1 MKRLLILA
9 YDFPPYVSV
18 GGLRPYA
25 WYRYLKEYGVEPI
38 VVTRQWGNKY
48 ANELDYIAPGESN
61 ETIVETTE
69 YGTIIRTPYKPNL
82 ANRIMLKYGRSKFA
96 LIRKMV
102 TAWYEFMQF
111 LFFVGPKSGL
121 YRGAKEYLKHNKVD
135 AIIATGEPFVLFKY
149 ASALSKKY
157 GIPWVADYRDP
168 WSQNK
173 NRSNF
178 WRKGAVRKEKKIVA
192 TAKCVTTVDEFFQK
206 QIETNVHK
214 PFQIISNGYN
224 PDAMELVSDVK
235 QCDDCLRFAFVGTIY
250 KWHPIESVLGCFSHF
265 SCSSPNFELNFYG
278 VNNGDTL
285 RTLVSEKYSN
295 IVEKVNIYP
304 RMENIQ
310 LMKELARHNVMLLF
324 NYYSFTGTKIY
335 DYLVLKRKILFCYSN
350 DAEALALK
358 DKYYPVGEV
367 EGVSTHLQEDLI
379 NETHSGIIVKDKEHL
394 AKVLVD
400 LYSEFTQTGSIACN
414 SINTS
419 KYSRKEG
426 ARQLAEV
433 VRRFK
438 VQSCSGRGAPRPY
451 KVQKFNDCSSGAM
464 ICADCNDLRR
474 LQ

>member
-25 WYRYLKEYGVEPI
+25 WYRYLKEFDVEPV

-48 ANELDYIAPGESN
+48 GNELDYIAPGESN

-149 ASALSKKY
+149 ASALSSKY
-157 GIPWVADYRDP
+157 NIPWVADYRDP

-173 NRSNF
+173 GRSRIRSVRF
-178 WRKGAVRKEKKIVA
+178 FERKFSQNMSA
-192 TAKCVTTVDEFFQK
+192 VTTVSDFLKKKISEN
-206 QIETNVHK
+206 ISVPTYY
-214 PFQIISNGYN
+214 IIPNGYN
-224 PDAMELVSDVK
+224 PETIK
-235 QCDDCLRFAFVGTIY
+235 QVDDICPEKVVLRIALAGSIY
-250 KWHPIESVLGCFSHF
+250 DWHPYKSVISTFAEF
-265 SCSSPNFELNFYG
+265 VKKNDYAPKIELNFFG
-278 VNNGDTL
+278 INRHKEIEQFALENSIENN
-285 RTLVSEKYSN
+285 VH
-295 IVEKVNIYP
+295 VYP
-304 RMENIQ
+304 RMDNASLLQ
-310 LMKELARHNVMLLF
+310 NLSRHNVMLLF
-324 NYYSFTGTKIY
+324 NDYSIMGTKIY
-335 DYLVLKRKILFCYSN
+335 DYIGLKRLILFCYSN

-379 NETHSGIIVKDKEHL
+379 NETHSGIVVKDKNHL
-394 AKVLVD
+394 SKVLSD
-400 LYSEFTQTGSIACN
+400 LYDEFSQTGSIACH

-419 KYSRKEG
+419 NYSRREG
-426 ARQLAEV
+426 AHQLAEIIKM
-433 VRRFK
+433 F
-438 VQSCSGRGAPRPY
+438 
-451 KVQKFNDCSSGAM
+451 
-464 ICADCNDLRR
+464 
-474 LQ
+474 

>member
-1 MKRLLILA
+1 MMKKLLILA

-25 WYRYLKEYGVEPI
+25 WYRYLKEYGVEPV

-48 ANELDYIAPGESN
+48 GNELDYIAPGESN

-82 ANRIMLKYGRSKFA
+82 ANRIMLKYGRNKFA
-96 LIRKMV
+96 MIRKMV

-168 WSQNK
+168 WTQNKGRSRIRSVRFFERKFSQNM
-173 NRSNF
+173 S
-178 WRKGAVRKEKKIVA
+178 A
-192 TAKCVTTVDEFFQK
+192 VTTVSDFLKKKISEN
-206 QIETNVHK
+206 ISVPTYY
-214 PFQIISNGYN
+214 IIPNGYN
-224 PDAMELVSDVK
+224 PETIKQVEDVRP
-235 QCDDCLRFAFVGTIY
+235 DMGALRIALAGSIY
-250 KWHPIESVLGCFSHF
+250 DWHPYKSVISTFLEFVQNSDCA
-265 SCSSPNFELNFYG
+265 PKIELNFFG
-278 VNNGDTL
+278 INRHKEIEQFALGNSVENNIH
-285 RTLVSEKYSN
+285 V
-295 IVEKVNIYP
+295 YP
-304 RMENIQ
+304 RMDNASLLQ
-310 LMKELARHNVMLLF
+310 NLSRHNVMLLF
-324 NYYSFTGTKIY
+324 NDYSIMGTKIY
-335 DYLVLKRKILFCYSN
+335 DYLGLKRLILFCYSN

-379 NETHSGIIVKDKEHL
+379 NETHSGIVVKDKNHL
-394 AKVLVD
+394 AIVLSD
-400 LYSEFTQTGSIACN
+400 LYSEFAQTGSIACH

-419 KYSRKEG
+419 KYSRREG
-426 ARQLAEV
+426 ARQLAEILKMFQV
-433 VRRFK
+433 
-438 VQSCSGRGAPRPY
+438 SG
-451 KVQKFNDCSSGAM
+451 F
-464 ICADCNDLRR
+464 
-474 LQ
+474 

>member
-1 MKRLLILA
+1 MMKKLLILA

-25 WYRYLKEYGVEPI
+25 WYRYLKEYGVEPV

-48 ANELDYIAPGESN
+48 GNELDYIAPGESN
-61 ETIVETTE
+61 ETIVEASE

-82 ANRIMLKYGRSKFA
+82 ANRIMLKYGRTKFS
-96 LIRKMV
+96 LIRKLV

-149 ASALSKKY
+149 ASTLSKKF

-173 NRSNF
+173 NRSNYLRNWIVF
-178 WRKGAVRKEKKIVA
+178 NEKKFLANV
-192 TAKCVTTVDEFFQK
+192 KCVTTVDEFFHK

-214 PFQIISNGYN
+214 QFYIIPNGYN
-224 PDAMELVSDVK
+224 PDAINAVADIEQGLDIM
-235 QCDDCLRFAFVGTIY
+235 RIAFVGTIY
-250 KWHPIESVLGCFSHF
+250 EWHPIESVLDCFSRF
-265 SCSSPNFELNFYG
+265 ACSNPSFELNFYG
-278 VNNGDTL
+278 VNNGETL
-285 RTLVSEKYSN
+285 KKLVADKYN
-295 IVEKVNIYP
+295 NLIEKVNVIP
-304 RMENIQ
+304 RMENSK
-310 LMKELARHNVMLLF
+310 LMKELVRHNIMLLF

-335 DYLVLKRKILFCYSN
+335 DYLALHRLILFCYSN

-379 NETHSGIIVKDKEHL
+379 NETHSGIVVKDKNHL
-394 AKVLVD
+394 SKVLSD

-419 KYSRKEG
+419 NYSRREG
-426 ARQLAEV
+426 ARQLAEIV
-433 VRRFK
+433 KRFN
-438 VQSCSGRGAPRPY
+438 V
-451 KVQKFNDCSSGAM
+451 
-464 ICADCNDLRR
+464 
-474 LQ
+474 

>member
-1 MKRLLILA
+1 MMKNLLILA

-25 WYRYLKEYGVEPI
+25 WYRYLKEYGVEPV

-48 ANELDYIAPGESN
+48 GNELDYIAPGESN

-82 ANRIMLKYGRSKFA
+82 ANRIMLKYGRNKFA
-96 LIRKMV
+96 MIRKMV

-168 WSQNK
+168 WTQNKGRSRIRSVRFFERKFSQNM
-173 NRSNF
+173 S
-178 WRKGAVRKEKKIVA
+178 A
-192 TAKCVTTVDEFFQK
+192 VTTVSDFLKKKISEN
-206 QIETNVHK
+206 ISVPTYY
-214 PFQIISNGYN
+214 IIPNGYN
-224 PDAMELVSDVK
+224 PETIKQVEDVRP
-235 QCDDCLRFAFVGTIY
+235 DMGALRIALAGSIY
-250 KWHPIESVLGCFSHF
+250 DWHPYKSVISTFLEFVQNSDCA
-265 SCSSPNFELNFYG
+265 PKIELNFFG
-278 VNNGDTL
+278 INRHKEIEQFALGNSVENNIH
-285 RTLVSEKYSN
+285 V
-295 IVEKVNIYP
+295 YP
-304 RMENIQ
+304 RMDNASLLQ
-310 LMKELARHNVMLLF
+310 NLSRHNVMLLF
-324 NYYSFTGTKIY
+324 NDYSIMGTKIY
-335 DYLVLKRKILFCYSN
+335 DYLGLKRLILFCYSN

-379 NETHSGIIVKDKEHL
+379 NETHSGIVVKDKNHL
-394 AKVLVD
+394 AIVLSD
-400 LYSEFTQTGSIACN
+400 LYSEFAQTGSIACH

-419 KYSRKEG
+419 KYSRREG
-426 ARQLAEV
+426 ARQLAEILKMFQV
-433 VRRFK
+433 
-438 VQSCSGRGAPRPY
+438 SG
-451 KVQKFNDCSSGAM
+451 F
-464 ICADCNDLRR
+464 
-474 LQ
+474 

>member
-1 MKRLLILA
+1 MESEYMMKKLLILA

-25 WYRYLKEYGVEPI
+25 WYRYLKEFDVEPV

-48 ANELDYIAPGESN
+48 GNELDYIAPGESN

-69 YGTIIRTPYKPNL
+69 YGTIIRTPYEPNL

-121 YRGAKEYLKHNKVD
+121 YRGAKEYLKQNKVD

-173 NRSNF
+173 GRSRIRSVRF
-178 WRKGAVRKEKKIVA
+178 FERKFSQNMSA
-192 TAKCVTTVDEFFQK
+192 VTTVSDFLKKKISEN
-206 QIETNVHK
+206 ISVPTYY
-214 PFQIISNGYN
+214 IIPNGYN
-224 PDAMELVSDVK
+224 PETIK
-235 QCDDCLRFAFVGTIY
+235 QVEDICPEKGVLRIALAGSIY
-250 KWHPIESVLGCFSHF
+250 DWHPYKSVISTFAEF
-265 SCSSPNFELNFYG
+265 VKKNDYAPKIELNFFG
-278 VNNGDTL
+278 INRHKEIEQLALENSIENN
-285 RTLVSEKYSN
+285 VH
-295 IVEKVNIYP
+295 VYP
-304 RMENIQ
+304 RMDNASLLQ
-310 LMKELARHNVMLLF
+310 NLSRHNVMLLF
-324 NYYSFTGTKIY
+324 NDYSIMGTKIY
-335 DYLVLKRKILFCYSN
+335 DYLGLKRLILFCYSN

-367 EGVSTHLQEDLI
+367 DGVSTHLQEDLI
-379 NETHSGIIVKDKEHL
+379 NETHSGIVVKDKNHL
-394 AKVLVD
+394 SKVLSD
-400 LYSEFTQTGSIACN
+400 LYSEFTQTGSIACH

-419 KYSRKEG
+419 NYSRREG
-426 ARQLAEV
+426 AHQLAEIIKM
-433 VRRFK
+433 F
-438 VQSCSGRGAPRPY
+438 
-451 KVQKFNDCSSGAM
+451 
-464 ICADCNDLRR
+464 
-474 LQ
+474 

>member
-1 MKRLLILA
+1 MKKLLILA

-25 WYRYLKEYGVEPI
+25 WYRYLKEYGVKPV

-48 ANELDYIAPGESN
+48 GNELDYIAPGESN

-96 LIRKMV
+96 LIRKLV

-149 ASALSKKY
+149 ASALSTQFN
-157 GIPWVADYRDP
+157 IPWVADYRDP

-173 NRSNF
+173 GRSRIRSVRF
-178 WRKGAVRKEKKIVA
+178 FERKFSQNMSA
-192 TAKCVTTVDEFFQK
+192 VTTVSDFLKKKISEN
-206 QIETNVHK
+206 ISVPTYY
-214 PFQIISNGYN
+214 IIPNGYN
-224 PDAMELVSDVK
+224 PETIK
-235 QCDDCLRFAFVGTIY
+235 QVEDICPEKGVLRIALAGSIY
-250 KWHPIESVLGCFSHF
+250 DWHPYKSVISTFAEF
-265 SCSSPNFELNFYG
+265 VKKNDYAPKIELNFFG
-278 VNNGDTL
+278 INRHKEIEQFALENSIENNV
-285 RTLVSEKYSN
+285 RV
-295 IVEKVNIYP
+295 YP
-304 RMENIQ
+304 RMDNASLLQ
-310 LMKELARHNVMLLF
+310 NLSRHNVMLLF
-324 NYYSFTGTKIY
+324 NDYSIMGTKIY
-335 DYLVLKRKILFCYSN
+335 DYLGLKRLILFCYSN

-379 NETHSGIIVKDKEHL
+379 NETHSGIVVKDKNHL
-394 AKVLVD
+394 SKVLSD
-400 LYSEFTQTGSIACN
+400 LYDEFTQTGSIACH

-419 KYSRKEG
+419 NYSRREG
-426 ARQLAEV
+426 AYQLAEIIM
-433 VRRFK
+433 K
-438 VQSCSGRGAPRPY
+438 V
-451 KVQKFNDCSSGAM
+451 
-464 ICADCNDLRR
+464 
-474 LQ
+474 